1 MCPSPCATSGDL
13 VRDGLIQFPIS
24 IFLSDVAN
32 HVFME
37 ITYRATDGA
46 EKNGIGRLCSIE
58 SLVGKRNAMCV
69 D

>member
-1 MCPSPCATSGDL
+1 
-13 VRDGLIQFPIS
+13 
-24 IFLSDVAN
+24 
-32 HVFME
+32 ME